1 MEIKYPAS
9 QYVFYHMAF
18 PWPRIW
24 MEKTPLNPF
33 FKINFIGN
41 EVLKKVKTKKK
52 KKKEEGVVILD

>member
-1 MEIKYPAS
+1 
-9 QYVFYHMAF
+9 
-18 PWPRIW
+18 

-52 KKKEEGVVILD
+52 KRVWLFWIKIKLCLLGGKIMIT